1 MYKKI
6 FIVLCGMLLGNFS
19 MSGQRFHEWELS
31 FVDRMNSPKWSQN
44 NWIQPYSNSV
54 IYGSVL
60 SSGWVMATPFFE
72 NKEKKWNK
80 LGYEMGGVVAG
91 MALNYAV
98 TFSAKKL
105 VQRPRPFTDDPARIH
120 PSYRPKDFSFPSG
133 HASSAFNWA
142 TSMVLYAHFHYGK
155 SPWWVTVPAYTY
167 ATSIAVSRLVM
178 GVHYPSDIVMGA
190 IVGTASS
197 LISWKL
203 TQGLYLRK
211 NG

>member
-6 FIVLCGMLLGNFS
+6 FIVLCGILLGNFS

-60 SSGWVMATPFFE
+60 SSAWVMATPIFE
-72 NKEKKWNK
+72 NKDKKWNK
-80 LGYEMGGVVAG
+80 LGYEMGGLVAG

-105 VQRPRPFTDDPARIH
+105 VQRPRPFTDDPARID

-133 HASSAFNWA
+133 HTSSAFNWA

-155 SPWWVTVPAYTY
+155 SPWWVTVPVYTY

-203 TQGLYLRK
+203 TQGMYLRK

>member
-6 FIVLCGMLLGNFS
+6 FIVLCGILLGNFS

-60 SSGWVMATPFFE
+60 SSAWVMATPFFE

-105 VQRPRPFTDDPARIH
+105 VQRPRPFTDDPARID

-133 HASSAFNWA
+133 HTSSAFNWA

-155 SPWWVTVPAYTY
+155 SPWWVTVPVYTY

>member
-6 FIVLCGMLLGNFS
+6 FIALCGILLGNFS

-60 SSGWVMATPFFE
+60 TSAWVMATPFFE

-105 VQRPRPFTDDPARIH
+105 VQRPRPFTDDPARID

-133 HASSAFNWA
+133 HTSSAFNWA

-203 TQGLYLRK
+203 TQGMYLRK

>member
-6 FIVLCGMLLGNFS
+6 FIVLCGILLGNFS

-60 SSGWVMATPFFE
+60 SSAWVMATPIFE
-72 NKEKKWNK
+72 NKDKKWNK
-80 LGYEMGGVVAG
+80 LGYEMGGLVAG

-105 VQRPRPFTDDPARIH
+105 VQRPRPFTDDPARID